1 MKFRYILAAAALFSF
16 VACNENEVFEK
27 EQYKNI
33 FGFVCESDNTKEKI
47 VSLHLDEATT
57 YVSISMGGSNTISQD
72 VTINFEED
80 PSLIDAYNSSN
91 FDTDVAK
98 YAIALPED
106 KYDIENYSCTIK
118 AGERLGVIPV
128 KVYPAGLSVDKT
140 YFIPLRVTTYDN
152 AEMDPEKGTILFQ
165 VGIKNHWA
173 ESTGTAYNMLG
184 RRQNITDFTTGEAI
198 ESTASEIS
206 MPGTKYVYP
215 YANDEVRLFP
225 GNETYSTDHHKMEQM
240 GMIIEIGED
249 TDSDKVR
256 EVTLKPV
263 RDLIVKMVEPSDER
277 YDDMYNNTYSILDD
291 GFNIYKTFLL
301 QYYYSVDGKNFYHM
315 KEEVRV
321 EYKEDKDVDE
331 GFEVI
336 EYEE

>member
-16 VACNENEVFEK
+16 VACNEQEVFEK

-47 VSLHLDEATT
+47 VSLHLEEATT
-57 YVSISMGGSNTISQD
+57 YVSISMGGSNPPAQD

-80 PSLIDAYNSSN
+80 PSLIDDYNSSN

-98 YAIALPED
+98 YAVALPQD
-106 KYDIENYSCTIK
+106 HYTIENYTCTIK

-128 KVYPAGLSVDKT
+128 KVKPNGLSVDET
-140 YFIPLRVTTYDN
+140 YFIPLRVTDYNN
-152 AEMDPEKGTILFQ
+152 AEMDPEKGTVLFQ

-173 ESTGTAYNMLG
+173 QSTGTAYTMLG
-184 RRQNITDFTTGEAI
+184 RRQTGTSA
-198 ESTASEIS
+198 EIQ

-215 YANDEVRLFP
+215 YSYNEVRLFP
-225 GNETYSTDHHKMEQM
+225 GNETYSTEHHTMEQK
-240 GMIIEIGED
+240 GMIVEIGED
-249 TDSDKVR
+249 DDADKIR
-256 EVTLKPV
+256 PV
-263 RDLIVKMVEPSDER
+263 KIKAYKDLDVEMVEPTDEK
-277 YDDMYNNTYSILDD
+277 YDDAYPNTYSIIDD
-291 GFNIYKTFLL
+291 GYNVYKTFLL
-301 QYYYSVDGKNFYHM
+301 QYYYVMNGTKYHM

>member
-80 PSLIDAYNSSN
+80 PSLIDDYNSSN

-98 YAIALPED
+98 YAVALPKD
-106 KYDIENYSCTIK
+106 HYTIENYSCTIK

-184 RRQNITDFTTGEAI
+184 RRQNVTDFTTGEPI

-206 MPGTKYVYP
+206 MPGTKYIYP

-291 GFNIYKTFLL
+291 GFNIYKTFYL
-301 QYYYSVDGKNFYHM
+301 QYYYSVDGTNFYHM

>member
-16 VACNENEVFEK
+16 VACNEQEVFEK

-184 RRQNITDFTTGEAI
+184 RRQNVTDFTTGEAI

-301 QYYYSVDGKNFYHM
+301 QYYYSVDGTNFYHM

>member
-80 PSLIDAYNSSN
+80 ASLIDAYNSSN

-184 RRQNITDFTTGEAI
+184 RRQNVTDFTTGEAI

-249 TDSDKVR
+249 TDGDKVR
-256 EVTLKPV
+256 EVTIKPV

-277 YDDMYNNTYSILDD
+277 YDDFYNNTYSIVDD
-291 GFNIYKTFLL
+291 GFNVYKTFYL

>member
-16 VACNENEVFEK
+16 VSCNEKEVFEK

-33 FGFVCESDNTKEKI
+33 FGFVCESDNTKAKV

-57 YVSISMGGSNTISQD
+57 YVSISMGGSNTVKQD

-80 PSLIDAYNSSN
+80 YSLIDSYNSSN
-91 FDTDVAK
+91 FDTEVSK
-98 YAIALPED
+98 YAVALPED
-106 KYDIENYSCTIK
+106 HYTIENYSCTIK

-128 KVYPAGLSVDKT
+128 KVIPNGLSVDKT
-140 YFIPLRVTTYDN
+140 YFIPLRVTDYDN
-152 AEMDPEKGTILFQ
+152 AEMDPEKGTVLFK

-173 ESTGTAYNMLG
+173 QSSGTAYNMLG
-184 RRQNITDFTTGEAI
+184 RRQQVSGMGDLPITNIT
-198 ESTASEIS
+198 SEIS

-215 YANDEVRLFP
+215 YSDNEVRVFP
-225 GNETYSTDHHKMEQM
+225 ANETYSTDHHTMIKM
-240 GMIIEIGED
+240 GMLIEIGD
-249 TDSDKVR
+249 AVDQVHPIS
-256 EVTLKPV
+256 LKPV
-263 RDLIVKMVEPSDER
+263 SDLIVKLVEPTDER
-277 YDDMYNNTYSILDD
+277 YDEAYPNTYSIIDD
-291 GFNIYKTFLL
+291 GFNVYKTFYL
-301 QYYYSVDGKNFYHM
+301 QYYYSVDGVNIYHM
-315 KEEVRV
+315 KEELRV

>member
-16 VACNENEVFEK
+16 VSCNEKEVFEK

-33 FGFVCESDNTKEKI
+33 FGFVCESDNTKAKV
-47 VSLHLDEATT
+47 VSLHLEEATT

-80 PSLIDAYNSSN
+80 ASLIDAYNASN

-98 YAIALPED
+98 YAIALPDEHF
-106 KYDIENYSCTIK
+106 DIESYSCTIK

-140 YFIPLRVTTYDN
+140 YFVPLRVTDYNN
-152 AEMDPEKGTILFQ
+152 AEMDPEKGTVLFK
-165 VGIKNHWA
+165 VGIKNHWGQ
-173 ESTGTAYNMLG
+173 STGTAYTMLG
-184 RRQNITDFTTGEAI
+184 RRKASN
-198 ESTASEIS
+198 SSEIQ

-215 YANDEVRLFP
+215 YSNNEVRIFP
-225 GNETYSTDHHKMEQM
+225 GNETYSTEHHTMEQK
-240 GMIIEIGED
+240 GMIVTIGED
-249 TDSDKVR
+249 EDDGISDKIR
-256 EVTLKPV
+256 PV
-263 RDLIVKMVEPSDER
+263 QIKAYKDLIVEMVEPTDEN
-277 YDDMYNNTYSILDD
+277 YEEAYPNTYSIVDD
-291 GFNIYKTFLL
+291 GFNVYKTFRL
-301 QYYYSVDGKNFYHM
+301 QYYYVMGNVKYHM
-315 KEEVRV
+315 KEELRV
-321 EYKEDKDVDE
+321 EYKEDPDVDE

>member
-16 VACNENEVFEK
+16 VACNEKEVFEK

>member
-16 VACNENEVFEK
+16 VSCNEKEVFEK

-33 FGFVCESDNTKEKI
+33 FGFVCESDNTKAKV
-47 VSLHLDEATT
+47 VSLHLEEATT

-80 PSLIDAYNSSN
+80 ASLIDSYNSSN

-98 YAIALPED
+98 YAIALPEEN
-106 KYDIENYSCTIK
+106 YDIESYSCTIK

-128 KVYPAGLSVDKT
+128 KVIPNGLSVDET

-184 RRQNITDFTTGEAI
+184 RRQNVTDFTTGEAI

>member
-106 KYDIENYSCTIK
+106 HYTIENYSCTIK

-128 KVYPAGLSVDKT
+128 KVIPNGLSVDET
-140 YFIPLRVTTYDN
+140 YFIPLRITTYDN
-152 AEMDPEKGTILFQ
+152 AEMDPEKGTVLFQ

-184 RRQNITDFTTGEAI
+184 RRQQITDFTTGEAI
-198 ESTASEIS
+198 ENKTTEIQ

-277 YDDMYNNTYSILDD
+277 YDEDYNNTYSILDD
-291 GFNIYKTFLL
+291 GFNVYKTFLL

>member
-16 VACNENEVFEK
+16 VACNEKEVFEK

-80 PSLIDAYNSSN
+80 PSLIDDYNSSN

-106 KYDIENYSCTIK
+106 HYTIENYSCTIK

-184 RRQNITDFTTGEAI
+184 RRQNITDFTTGDAI

>member
-1 MKFRYILAAAALFSF
+1 MKFRYILAAAALLTF
-16 VACNENEVFEK
+16 VACDEQEVFEK

-47 VSLHLDEATT
+47 VSLHLEEATT
-57 YVSISMGGSNTISQD
+57 YVSISMGGSNPPAQD

-80 PSLIDAYNSSN
+80 PSLIDDYNSSN

-98 YAIALPED
+98 YAVALPAEH
-106 KYDIENYSCTIK
+106 YTIENYTCTIK
-118 AGERLGVIPV
+118 AGERLGVVPV
-128 KVYPAGLSVDKT
+128 KVIPNGLSVDKT
-140 YFIPLRVTTYDN
+140 YFIPLRVTDYDN
-152 AEMDPEKGTILFQ
+152 GEMDPEKGTVLFQ

-173 ESTGTAYNMLG
+173 ESSGTAYNMIG
-184 RRQNITDFTTGEAI
+184 RRQQVSDVTTGEEI
-198 ESTASEIS
+198 TNVTSEIS

-215 YANDEVRLFP
+215 YSDSEVRLFP
-225 GNETYSTDHHKMEQM
+225 GNETYSTDHHVMEQK
-240 GMIIEIGED
+240 GMIIEISGDED
-249 TDSDKVR
+249 GDKVR
-256 EVTLKPV
+256 QISLEPV
-263 RDLIVKMVEPSDER
+263 RDLFVKLVDENDPR
-277 YDDMYNNTYSILDD
+277 YDEFYNNTYSLIDD
-291 GFNIYKTFLL
+291 GFNVYKTFLL
-301 QYYYSVDGKNFYHM
+301 QYYYSIDGTNFYHM

>member
-16 VACNENEVFEK
+16 VACNEKEVFEK

-106 KYDIENYSCTIK
+106 HYTIENYSCTIK

-184 RRQNITDFTTGEAI
+184 RRQNITDFTTGEPI
-198 ESTASEIS
+198 EATASEIS
-206 MPGTKYVYP
+206 MPGTKYIYP

-263 RDLIVKMVEPSDER
+263 RDLIVKMVEPTDER

-301 QYYYSVDGKNFYHM
+301 QYYYSVDGTNFYHM

>member
-16 VACNENEVFEK
+16 VACNEQEVFEK

-47 VSLHLDEATT
+47 VSLHLEEATT

-80 PSLIDAYNSSN
+80 LSLIDDYNASN

-98 YAIALPED
+98 YAVALPEEH
-106 KYDIENYSCTIK
+106 YTIENYSCTIK

-128 KVYPAGLSVDKT
+128 KVKPNGLSVDET
-140 YFIPLRVTTYDN
+140 YFIPLRVTDYNN

-184 RRQNITDFTTGEAI
+184 RRQNVTDFTTGDAI

-215 YANDEVRLFP
+215 YSSNEVRLFP
-225 GNETYSTDHHKMEQM
+225 GNETYSTNHHKMEQM
-240 GMIIEIGED
+240 GMIIEISGDED
-249 TDSDKVR
+249 GDKVR

-263 RDLIVKMVEPSDER
+263 RDLIVKMVTADDPR
-277 YDDMYNNTYSILDD
+277 YDDAYNNTYSIIDD

>member
-16 VACNENEVFEK
+16 VACNEQEVFEK

-80 PSLIDAYNSSN
+80 LSLIDDYNSSN

-106 KYDIENYSCTIK
+106 HYTIENYSCTIK

-128 KVYPAGLSVDKT
+128 KVKPNGLSVDET
-140 YFIPLRVTTYDN
+140 YFIPLRVTDYNN
-152 AEMDPEKGTILFQ
+152 AEMDPEKGTVLFQ

-173 ESTGTAYNMLG
+173 QSSGTAYTMLG
-184 RRQNITDFTTGEAI
+184 RR
-198 ESTASEIS
+198 STATSPEIQ

-215 YANDEVRLFP
+215 YSYNEVRIFP
-225 GNETYSTDHHKMEQM
+225 GNETYSTSHHTMEQK
-240 GMIIEIGED
+240 GVIIEIGD
-249 TDSDKVR
+249 DDDADKIR
-256 EVTLKPV
+256 PV
-263 RDLIVKMVEPSDER
+263 KIKAYKDLDVEMVEPTDEK
-277 YDDMYNNTYSILDD
+277 YDDAYPNTYSIVDD
-291 GFNIYKTFLL
+291 GYNVYKTFLL
-301 QYYYSVDGKNFYHM
+301 QYYYVINNVKYHM
-315 KEEVRV
+315 KEELRV

>member
-16 VACNENEVFEK
+16 VSCNEKEVFEK

-33 FGFVCESDNTKEKI
+33 FGFVCESDNTKAKV
-47 VSLHLDEATT
+47 VSLHLEEATT

-80 PSLIDAYNSSN
+80 ASLIDSYNSSN

-98 YAIALPED
+98 YAIALPEEN
-106 KYDIENYSCTIK
+106 YDIESYSCTIK
-118 AGERLGVIPV
+118 AGERLGIVPV

-140 YFIPLRVTTYDN
+140 YFIPLRVTDYDN
-152 AEMDPEKGTILFQ
+152 AEMDPEKGTILFK

-173 ESTGTAYNMLG
+173 QSSGAAYNMIG

-206 MPGTKYVYP
+206 MPGTKYIYP
-215 YANDEVRLFP
+215 YSNNEVRVFP

-240 GMIIEIGED
+240 GMVIEISGDED
-249 TDSDKVR
+249 GDKVR
-256 EVTLKPV
+256 EVTLKPY
-263 RDLIVKMVEPSDER
+263 RDLYVKMVEKDDER
-277 YDDMYNNTYSILDD
+277 YDDGYPNTYSIVDD
-291 GFNIYKTFLL
+291 GFNVYKMFFL
-301 QYYYSVDGKNFYHM
+301 QYYYSTDGKNFYHM
-315 KEEVRV
+315 KEELRL
-321 EYKEDKDVDE
+321 EYAEDKDVDE

>member
-1 MKFRYILAAAALFSF
+1 MR
-16 VACNENEVFEK
+16 
-27 EQYKNI
+27 
-33 FGFVCESDNTKEKI
+33 
-47 VSLHLDEATT
+47 SLDA
-57 YVSISMGGSNTISQD
+57 
-72 VTINFEED
+72 
-80 PSLIDAYNSSN
+80 SLIDAYNSSN

-198 ESTASEIS
+198 EATASEIS
-206 MPGTKYVYP
+206 MPGTKYIYP

-256 EVTLKPV
+256 EVTIKPV

-277 YDDMYNNTYSILDD
+277 YDEMYNNTYSILDD

-301 QYYYSVDGKNFYHM
+301 QYYYSVDGTNFYHM

>member
-16 VACNENEVFEK
+16 VACNEKEVFEK

-184 RRQNITDFTTGEAI
+184 RRQQITDFTTGEAI
-198 ESTASEIS
+198 ENKTTEIQ

-291 GFNIYKTFLL
+291 GFNVYKTFLL
-301 QYYYSVDGKNFYHM
+301 QYYYSTDGKTFYHM

-336 EYEE
+336 EYVE

>member
-16 VACNENEVFEK
+16 VACNEKEVFEK

-80 PSLIDAYNSSN
+80 PSLIDDYNSSN

-106 KYDIENYSCTIK
+106 HYTIENYSCTIK

-184 RRQNITDFTTGEAI
+184 RRQNITDFTTGDAI

-225 GNETYSTDHHKMEQM
+225 GNETYSTDHHKIEQM

>member
-47 VSLHLDEATT
+47 VSLHLEEATT

-80 PSLIDAYNSSN
+80 LSLIDDYNASN

-106 KYDIENYSCTIK
+106 HYTIENYSCTIK

-128 KVYPAGLSVDKT
+128 KVKPNGLSVDET
-140 YFIPLRVTTYDN
+140 YFIPLRVTDYNN
-152 AEMDPEKGTILFQ
+152 AEMDPEKGTVLFQ

-173 ESTGTAYNMLG
+173 QSTGTAYTMLG
-184 RRQNITDFTTGEAI
+184 RR
-198 ESTASEIS
+198 STATSPEIQ

-215 YANDEVRLFP
+215 YSYNEVRIFP
-225 GNETYSTDHHKMEQM
+225 GNETYSTEHHTMEQK
-240 GMIIEIGED
+240 GMIVEIGED
-249 TDSDKVR
+249 DDADKIR
-256 EVTLKPV
+256 PV
-263 RDLIVKMVEPSDER
+263 KIKAYKDLDVEMVEPTDEK
-277 YDDMYNNTYSILDD
+277 YDDAYPNTYSIVDD
-291 GFNIYKTFLL
+291 GYNVYKTFLL
-301 QYYYSVDGKNFYHM
+301 QYYYVINGTKYHM